1 MKRIKE
7 RWEAKHPKHAT
18 ASMQKLR
25 DNALRFI
32 KDTEI
37 MNLMFVRKKTEINR
51 QYENESQVEIEQQE
65 NPTSGIQPEDLKER

>member
-1 MKRIKE
+1 
-7 RWEAKHPKHAT
+7 
-18 ASMQKLR
+18 
-25 DNALRFI
+25 
-32 KDTEI
+32 